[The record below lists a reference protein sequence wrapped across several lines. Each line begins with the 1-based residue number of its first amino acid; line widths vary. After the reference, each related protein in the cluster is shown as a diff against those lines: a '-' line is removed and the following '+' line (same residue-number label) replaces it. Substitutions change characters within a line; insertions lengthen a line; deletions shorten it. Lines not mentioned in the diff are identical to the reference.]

1 MICFNVFKIEKTKL
15 HSLKKCTFA
24 LKNYL
29 KMKKVLFIAVCILG
43 ILCFSSCRSTSRS
56 CGLADATINLQV
68 NLTEADVA

>member
-1 MICFNVFKIEKTKL
+1 
-15 HSLKKCTFA
+15 
-24 LKNYL
+24 
-29 KMKKVLFIAVCILG
+29 MKKVLFIAVCILG